1 VVDVEGAALRY
12 SGGSSAATRC
22 SQLVA
27 LTVAFTGNSYSRHD
41 CASAGIPD
49 RPPLIL
55 D

>member
-1 VVDVEGAALRY
+1 MADQRATLRY

-41 CASAGIPD
+41 SASAGVPYP
-49 RPPLIL
+49 PPLLL